1 MARAVR
7 GSSLSAPLRTRVLAG
22 ETVFGTLSLLPE
34 PGLPEI
40 AGIAGYDFFIADTEH
55 VALDGQGLAHVVR
68 AARSAGISP
77 IVRVRHVE
85 EKALL
90 WTLDTG
96 AEGIVIPLLEDAE
109 TARLAHDLT
118 RFPPDGRRTLC
129 SASRAA
135 GHGGRR
141 GEAFPRYLAES
152 NERILLIGLIET
164 PKGIE
169 NLDAILAEPI
179 DVIFVGRADLSL
191 KLLDGTYDPH
201 HPKVRAATQHI
212 VEQTVATGKAAC
224 VLAYDVEDARAWLDA
239 GCTFLVY
246 SQPEIILSN
255 HYRDV
260 LAQLRKG

>member
-1 MARAVR
+1 M
-7 GSSLSAPLRTRVLAG
+7 STPLRSRVLAG
-22 ETVFGTLSLLPE
+22 ETLFGTLSLLPE
-34 PGLPEI
+34 PALPEI
-40 AGIAGYDFFIADTEH
+40 AGAAGYDFFVIDTEH

-77 IVRVRHVE
+77 LVRVRHVE
-85 EKALL
+85 EKTFL

-109 TARLAHDLT
+109 TARLAHDLM

-135 GHGGRR
+135 GHGARR
-141 GEAFPRYLAES
+141 GPAFPQYLAES
-152 NERILLIGLIET
+152 NERLLLVGLIET

-169 NLDAILAEPI
+169 NLDAILAEPV

-191 KLLDGTYDPH
+191 KLLDTYDPH
-201 HPKVRAATQHI
+201 HPEVRAATHDI
-212 VEQTVATGKAAC
+212 VERTVAAGKAAS
-224 VLAYDVEDARAWLDA
+224 VLAYDVEDARYWLAA

-246 SQPEIILSN
+246 SQPEIVLSN

-260 LAQLRKG
+260 LAELRSGPAG

>member
-1 MARAVR
+1 MTRVTV
-7 GSSLSAPLRTRVLAG
+7 PLRARVLAG

-34 PGLPEI
+34 PALPELVG
-40 AGIAGYDFFIADTEH
+40 AAGYDFFIVDTEH

-77 IVRVRHVE
+77 LVRVRHVE
-85 EKALL
+85 EKTFL

-109 TARLAHDLT
+109 TARLSHDLM

-135 GHGGRR
+135 GHGARR

-152 NERILLIGLIET
+152 NERLLLVGLIET

-169 NLDAILAEPI
+169 NLDAILAEPV
-179 DVIFVGRADLSL
+179 DVIFVGRGDLSL
-191 KLLDGTYDPH
+191 KLLGAYAPH
-201 HPKVRAATQHI
+201 HPEVAAAARSI
-212 VEQTVATGKAAC
+212 VERTVAAGKAAC
-224 VLAYDVEDARAWLDA
+224 MLAYDVEDARAWLAA

-246 SQPEIILSN
+246 SQPEIVLSN

-260 LAQLRKG
+260 LARLRAT

>member
-1 MARAVR
+1 M
-7 GSSLSAPLRTRVLAG
+7 SAPLRSRVLAG

-34 PGLPEI
+34 PALPEI
-40 AGIAGYDFFIADTEH
+40 AGAAGYDFFIADTEH

-77 IVRVRHVE
+77 LVRVRHVE
-85 EKALL
+85 EKTFL

-109 TARLAHDLT
+109 TARLAADLT

-135 GHGGRR
+135 GHGARR

-152 NERILLIGLIET
+152 NERILLVGLIET
-164 PKGIE
+164 PRGIA

-191 KLLDGTYDPH
+191 KLLGTYDPH
-201 HPKVRAATQHI
+201 HPRVKAATQDI
-212 VEQTVATGKAAC
+212 VERTVASGKAAC
-224 VLAYDVEDARAWLDA
+224 VLAYDVEDARTWLDA

-246 SQPEIILSN
+246 SQPEIVLSN

-260 LAQLRKG
+260 LARLRSGPDR